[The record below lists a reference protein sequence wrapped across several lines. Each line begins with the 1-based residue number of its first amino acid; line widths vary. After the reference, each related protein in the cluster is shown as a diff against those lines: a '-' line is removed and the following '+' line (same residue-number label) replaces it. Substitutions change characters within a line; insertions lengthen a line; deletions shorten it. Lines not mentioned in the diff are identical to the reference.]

1 MVHQSAMAVQ
11 TERRAELAQA
21 MLRCSQPSTK
31 VNGLYQNCARCI
43 EVVAYKRMSRRYGSL
58 KLDKVFIGESNT
70 AADMRESMLKGSST

>member
-1 MVHQSAMAVQ
+1 MAHQSAMAVQ

-43 EVVAYKRMSRRYGSL
+43 EVVAYKRMSRRFGSL
-58 KLDKVFIGESNT
+58 KLGKVYIGVSNT
-70 AADMRESMLKGSST
+70 VADMRVSMLRDSST